1 MSDLY
6 VDRLNFR
13 DGTVMGTPIQ
23 TVLTTTSAYQLANTV
38 VPADDTIPTSSEGTE
53 LTNLTTSFTPK
64 TVGNTIVVTVR
75 LFFSSSTAVNAV
87 AILLKD
93 AGAAAVAA
101 AGQGCSGANAYASLV
116 FSYKETV
123 TSTDAISFK
132 VRLGPTGAASLYL
145 NGSSGAARLFGGV
158 ASSSILIEEIQA

>member
-1 MSDLY
+1 MSELITN
-6 VDRLNFR
+6 RWLFR
-13 DGTVMGTPIQ
+13 SGAAVGCPIQ
-23 TVLTTTSAYQLANTV
+23 SVLTTTSAYQLANTV

-64 TVGNTIVVTVR
+64 KVGNTIVVTVR

-87 AILLKD
+87 ATLLKD
-93 AGAAAVAA
+93 SGASAVAA
-101 AGQGCSGANAYASLV
+101 AGQGCSGVNAYASLV
-116 FSYKETV
+116 FSYKETI
-123 TSTDAISFK
+123 TSLTAISFK

-158 ASSSILIEEIQA
+158 ASSSMLIEEIQA